1 MLLNSKKKKMLFYG
15 IMVAVWG
22 GAGIIYA
29 VKSNLLFSAAAFV
42 VALVM
47 AAKLYGAVKSPDREG

>member
-1 MLLNSKKKKMLFYG
+1 MLFYG

-42 VALVM
+42 VALAM